1 MDYDD
6 RLEGSAVI
14 RPQLNLKGFFTPAV
28 EASAQWSQAQGSHP
42 VDLSTKAAQ
51 IYQFAFIPA
60 LSFSRA
66 QINAYSRPQLRLIY
80 AVSLLNDA
88 ALARYAQADPRAQHK
103 VSHYLGARAEW
114 WFGRGGGY

>member
-1 MDYDD
+1 M
-6 RLEGSAVI
+6 I
-14 RPQLNLKGFFTPAV
+14 RPQLNLNSYLTPAV
-28 EASAQWSQAQGSHP
+28 EASVQWSQAQGSHP
-42 VDLSTKAAQ
+42 VDLSNQAAQ

-60 LSFSRA
+60 ISFSKE
-66 QINAYSRPQLRLIY
+66 QLNAYSRPQLRLIY

-88 ALARYAQADPRAQHK
+88 ALARYPQVDPRAQHQ